1 MAHAK
6 FTAEVL
12 TPEGEVFKDEVE
24 QVSTRTVTGSISFLA
39 GHQPLLGM
47 LEPSELRLYRSE
59 SDVVTLAQGEGYVQV
74 SENGVLLLVEEAQD
88 PSQLDVSDLRERLRR
103 AEEEL
108 SNADEG
114 SEAARVAAR
123 DKRRWEAFLR
133 IAGGDA
139 A

>member
-88 PSQLDVSDLRERLRR
+88 PSQLDVSDLRERVRR